1 MSMIA
6 EVTSVSSKGQVVLP
20 KAIRDEMDLDTGSK
34 LVVFTDGKNILLKPI
49 SVPDLSEY
57 ESLMKESKKWA
68 EKVGMKQSD
77 IDDAV
82 KSVRKRKRTKWM

>member
-57 ESLMKESKKWA
+57 ESLMKESKEWA

>member
-57 ESLMKESKKWA
+57 ESLMKESKEWA

-82 KSVRKRKRTKWM
+82 KSVRKRKRTK

>member
-6 EVTSVSSKGQVVLP
+6 EITSVSSKGQVVLP

-34 LVVFTDGKNILLKPI
+34 LVIFTDGKNILLKPI
-49 SVPDLSEY
+49 TMPDLSEF

-77 IDDAV
+77 IDDAI
-82 KSVRKRKRTKWM
+82 KTVRKRNRTK

>member
-82 KSVRKRKRTKWM
+82 KSVRKRKRTK

>member
-6 EVTSVSSKGQVVLP
+6 EITSVSSKGQVVLP

-34 LVVFTDGKNILLKPI
+34 LVIFTDGKNILLKPI
-49 SVPDLSEY
+49 TMPDLSEF

-77 IDDAV
+77 IDDAI
-82 KSVRKRKRTKWM
+82 KTVRKRKRTK

>member
-20 KAIRDEMDLDTGSK
+20 KAIRDEMALDTGSK
-34 LVVFTDGKNILLKPI
+34 LMIFTDGKNILLKPI
-49 SVPDLSEY
+49 TIPDLREF
-57 ESLMKESKKWA
+57 ESLMNESKNLA

-77 IDDAV
+77 INDAII
-82 KSVRKRKRTKWM
+82 SVRKRKKT

>member
-49 SVPDLSEY
+49 SVPDLSSSSRY
-57 ESLMKESKKWA
+57 
-68 EKVGMKQSD
+68 
-77 IDDAV
+77 
-82 KSVRKRKRTKWM
+82 SVLSM

>member
-34 LVVFTDGKNILLKPI
+34 LVIFTDGRNILLKPI
-49 SVPDLSEY
+49 TMPDLSEF

-68 EKVGMKQSD
+68 EKVGMKQTD
-77 IDDAV
+77 IDDAI
-82 KSVRKRKRTKWM
+82 KSVRKRKRTK

>member
-6 EVTSVSSKGQVVLP
+6 EITSVSSKGQVVLP
-20 KAIRDEMDLDTGSK
+20 KAIREEMDLDIGSK
-34 LVVFTDGKNILLKPI
+34 LVIFTDGKNILLKPI
-49 SVPDLSEY
+49 TMPDLSEF

-77 IDDAV
+77 IDDAI
-82 KSVRKRKRTKWM
+82 KTVRKRKKTK

>member
-6 EVTSVSSKGQVVLP
+6 EITSVSSKGQVVLP
-20 KAIRDEMDLDTGSK
+20 KAIRDEMDLNTGSK
-34 LVVFTDGKNILLKPI
+34 LVIFTDGKNILLKPI
-49 SVPDLSEY
+49 TMPDLSEF

-77 IDDAV
+77 IDDAI
-82 KSVRKRKRTKWM
+82 KTVRKRKKTK

>member
-6 EVTSVSSKGQVVLP
+6 EITSVSSKGQVVLP
-20 KAIRDEMDLDTGSK
+20 KAIRDEMNLDTGSK
-34 LVVFTDGKNILLKPI
+34 LVIFTDGKNILLKPI
-49 SVPDLSEY
+49 TMPDLSEF

-77 IDDAV
+77 IDDAI
-82 KSVRKRKRTKWM
+82 KTVRKRNRTK

>member
-34 LVVFTDGKNILLKPI
+34 LVIFTDGKNILLKPI
-49 SVPDLSEY
+49 TMPDLSEF

-77 IDDAV
+77 IDDAI
-82 KSVRKRKRTKWM
+82 KTVRKRNRTK

>member
-20 KAIRDEMDLDTGSK
+20 KAIRDEMDLDTG
-34 LVVFTDGKNILLKPI
+34 

>member
-6 EVTSVSSKGQVVLP
+6 EITSVSSKGQVVLP

-34 LVVFTDGKNILLKPI
+34 LVIFTDRKNILLKPI
-49 SVPDLSEY
+49 TMPDLSEF

-77 IDDAV
+77 IDDAI
-82 KSVRKRKRTKWM
+82 KTVRKRNRTK